1 MNKIILDK
9 LPSKIKEGYA
19 VVKID
24 PTSGEEKTASGLYIP
39 TASTFVRGEVV
50 KAYKL
55 ETYDIDDVVYL
66 RKDVGTELSIGEEK
80 FILTV
85 ERDLFLAV

>member
-9 LPSKIKEGYA
+9 LPSKIKVGYA
-19 VVKID
+19 LIKVD
-24 PTSGEEKTASGLYIP
+24 PKSNEQKTASGIIMP
-39 TASTFVRGEVV
+39 TESPFVKGEVV
-50 KAYKL
+50 RCNRL
-55 ETYDIDDVVYL
+55 ETYDVGDVVYL
-66 RKDVGTELSIGEEK
+66 RKDVGTELSIGGEK

>member
-1 MNKIILDK
+1 MNRINLDK
-9 LPSKIKEGYA
+9 LPSKIKEGYV

-24 PTSGEEKTASGLYIP
+24 PKSDEQKTASGIYIP
-39 TASTFVRGEVV
+39 TVSNFVRGEVV
-50 KAYKL
+50 KAHKL

-66 RKDVGTELSIGEEK
+66 RKDVGTELSIREEK
-80 FILTV
+80 YILTV